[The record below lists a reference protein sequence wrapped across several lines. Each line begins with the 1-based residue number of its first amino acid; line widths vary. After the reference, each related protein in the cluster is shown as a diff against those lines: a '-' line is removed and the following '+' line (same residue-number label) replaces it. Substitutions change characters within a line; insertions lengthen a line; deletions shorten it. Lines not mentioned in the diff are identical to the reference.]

1 MSEEEYYRRI
11 RELEEQNEEA
21 SKRIDELTKAAE
33 SIQSKADML
42 KNKVTDHFLE
52 SMQIPQTKW

>member
-11 RELEEQNEEA
+11 RELEAQNEEA
-21 SKRIDELTKAAE
+21 SKRIAELTKTAE
-33 SIQSKADML
+33 EIQSKADTL

-52 SMQIPQTKW
+52 SMQIQQTK

>member
-1 MSEEEYYRRI
+1 MSEEEYYSRI

-21 SKRIDELTKAAE
+21 TRRLAELTKEAE
-33 SIQSKADML
+33 DIQSKADTL

-52 SMQIPQTKW
+52 SMQIQSNK